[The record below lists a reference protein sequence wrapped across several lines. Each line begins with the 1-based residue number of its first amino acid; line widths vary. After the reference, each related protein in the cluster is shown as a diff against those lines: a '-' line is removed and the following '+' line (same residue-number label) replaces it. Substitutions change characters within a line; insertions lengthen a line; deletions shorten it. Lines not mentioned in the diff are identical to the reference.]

1 MTSHA
6 QQNLT
11 VSAARGFDRVAG
23 YALVAILA
31 VLILVALMTNPVL
44 PQ

>member
-1 MTSHA
+1 MSSHA
-6 QQNLT
+6 HQHLT
-11 VSAARGFDRVAG
+11 EPVPRGFDQVAG

-44 PQ
+44 P